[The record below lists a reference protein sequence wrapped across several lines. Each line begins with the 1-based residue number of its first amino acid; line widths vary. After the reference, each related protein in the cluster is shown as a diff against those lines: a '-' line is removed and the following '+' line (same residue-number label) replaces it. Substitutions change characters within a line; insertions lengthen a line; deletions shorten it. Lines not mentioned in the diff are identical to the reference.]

1 MRIGVIST
9 SKIPSTTANSI
20 QVMKVCQAYRQLGH
34 DVFLIIP
41 GKKKK
46 KWDDLT
52 EIYGLSKSFDISYL
66 PSLML
71 FRRYDFSILAGFMI
85 LSKKIDLVHTWMPQ
99 TALISGLLKKPYLIE
114 LHEMPTG
121 RIGPWLFKKILF
133 SKHKKRFLPITSVL
147 KNMFQKEFNYKFD
160 QNEVRIAPDGVDL
173 ESYQDLPQSTQLKK
187 DLGIQDTFTAVY
199 TGHLYAGRGMDLLVE
214 LARRL
219 PEFQFLWVGGRDE
232 EVNHWKHF
240 LKEKNFKNITLT
252 GFVKNVKIPHYQS
265 IADVLLMPYEN
276 QISGSSGGNTADY
289 CSPMKMFEYMAT
301 GKPIITSD
309 LPVFHEV
316 LNNEN
321 AIFCDYHDAE
331 QWITAIKRIQESPDH
346 SKKLGD
352 RAKIDVKKYTWI
364 ERTKNSLDGFI
375 R

>member
-9 SKIPSTTANSI
+9 SQIPSTTANSI

-34 DVFLIIP
+34 KVSLIIP
-41 GKKKK
+41 GKEKNN
-46 KWDDLT
+46 WNDLS
-52 EIYGLSKSFDISYL
+52 EIYGLSDSYDISYI
-66 PSLML
+66 PSLKI

-85 LSKKIDLVHTWMPQ
+85 LLKKIELVHTWMPQ
-99 TALISGLLKKPYLIE
+99 IALISGFIETPYFLE

-121 RIGPWLFKKILF
+121 KIGPRLFKKILF
-133 SKHKKRFLPITSVL
+133 SKQKKRFLPITSAL
-147 KNMFQKEFNYKFD
+147 KDMFQKEFNYKFD

-173 ESYQDLPQSTQLKK
+173 ERYQDLPHSTQLKK

-232 EVNHWKHF
+232 EVNHWKNF
-240 LKEKNFKNITLT
+240 LKEKNINNITLT

-265 IADVLLMPYEN
+265 MADVLLMPYEN

-321 AIFCDYHDAE
+321 AIFCDYFDKE
-331 QWITAIKRIQESPDH
+331 QWVTTIKQIQESPNQ

-352 RAKIDVKKYTWI
+352 QAKMDVKKYTWI
-364 ERTKNSLDGFI
+364 ERAKNTLDGFI